1 MIKLRFIL
9 LFKKGLMKHRG
20 SFLGIFILF
29 FVISLSLVTAL
40 HISMNSSQY
49 ISSEMDR
56 LGYGDMTVWVQQNN
70 ELNRISEDLKDIE
83 SVDDVKIQ
91 PLIFA
96 GYSIHNSHSDN
107 EGQLIPYHPNDY
119 DYQFLDE
126 HFRYIQTQIEINNDE
141 IYVSPAML
149 STYQFQI
156 GDQIELSIGRNSQ
169 PKKFIIKGY
178 FEDLFMGSSMIDMK
192 SFLINDKEFDELT
205 NEIQGTSDFNK
216 LATRGA
222 MIHIFQKTDHKLS
235 INDLSKEVNQN
246 TALGEATEFVYS
258 QDAIYG
264 FMMIQQNMLSGFL
277 GAFVVVLLIV
287 ALIVMSYNISHSLEL
302 EREDMG
308 ILKTVGFTSM
318 DLRLSQMMQF
328 GLSMVGGMLMGLLV
342 AVVLAKNL
350 SLAMVTSSG
359 LLIPT
364 HIPFELCLLLFV
376 TIFLL
381 IIAFIIVKTRQVAH
395 IAPIQTI
402 QTSLSQ
408 LSALQIKITK
418 IEKKRFIW
426 NLSKRQLLAGKKRY
440 IGTLMISI
448 LLAFFLSLVGKI
460 NTWIGPNGEGL
471 MDAFSVANHD
481 LGVQPMTNINM
492 DGIEE
497 LISSYAKIEGTYD
510 LAMQNVLVNGVDYTA
525 NVITNPSRF
534 HIIRGQTSQN
544 DNEIVITE
552 YAANDLGVDIGD
564 YVHIIH
570 DKQDADYKVV
580 GIYQCAN
587 EMGANIGMNVQG
599 YERIGQTDSY
609 IWCRHY
615 ILSNHSMNETIMQQ
629 LQQSYPLDIAVHTNS
644 WSGLDGI
651 VSTMNLVM
659 AGMYGV
665 VGIFILIIIVLTGS
679 KMLNFEQSDMAILK
693 SIGLTSHQLRLSF
706 TLRFTMV
713 VLIGSIVG
721 TLLSLIFADG
731 IISKLV
737 AIFGI
742 GEFHSSL
749 GFMNAILPIV
759 MITLLFSVF
768 AYISSHKVKKVAL
781 TQLIKGD

>member
-29 FVISLSLVTAL
+29 FVISLSLITAL

-56 LGYGDMTVWVQQNN
+56 LGYGDMTVWVQQND
-70 ELNRISEDLKDIE
+70 ELNRMTENLKEIV

-96 GYSIHNSHSDN
+96 GYSIHNNHSDN
-107 EGQLIPYHPNDY
+107 EGQLIPYHLNDY

-126 HFRYIQTQIEINNDE
+126 RFRYIQTQIEINDDE

-156 GDQIELSIGRNSQ
+156 GDQIELTIGRNSQ

-178 FEDLFMGSSMIDMK
+178 FEDPFMGSSMIDMK
-192 SFLINDKEFDELT
+192 SFLINNKEFDELT

-246 TALGEATEFVYS
+246 TALGETTEFVYS

-308 ILKTVGFTSM
+308 ILKTVGFTSR
-318 DLRLSQMMQF
+318 DLRLSQIMQY
-328 GLSMVGGMLMGLLV
+328 GLSMVSGMLMGLLV
-342 AVVLAKNL
+342 AVVLAKYL

-359 LLIPT
+359 LLIPP
-364 HIPFELCLLLFV
+364 HIPLGLCLILFII
-376 TIFLL
+376 IFLL
-381 IIAFIIVKTRQVAH
+381 IIVFIIVKTRQIAH
-395 IAPIQTI
+395 ITPIQTI
-402 QTSLSQ
+402 QTSQSR

-440 IGTLMISI
+440 IGTFMISI

-460 NTWIGPNGEGL
+460 NTWIGPHGEGL

-492 DGIEE
+492 DEIEE
-497 LISSYAKIEGTYD
+497 RISSYAKIEGTYE

-525 NVITNPSRF
+525 NVMTNPSRF

-564 YVHIIH
+564 NVHIIH

-615 ILSNHSMNETIMQQ
+615 ILSNHSMNEIIMQQ

-693 SIGLTSHQLRLSF
+693 SMGLTSHQLRLSF

-713 VLIGSIVG
+713 VLTGSIAG
-721 TLLSLIFADG
+721 TLLGIIFADG

-737 AIFGI
+737 AMFGI

-759 MITLLFSVF
+759 MMTLLFSAF
-768 AYISSHKVKKVAL
+768 AYISSYKVKKMAL